1 MAQADFY
8 HGDPVMVDYTP
19 GSAVSAGDVVV
30 VAGVPMVAHADIPAN
45 TLGAVAAGGG
55 VYTVTGNGAIAAGT
69 RVYWIDADNEVTAT
83 PGGNRFFGFTVS
95 ACAGDGSTCTV
106 LHVPDAR
113 QATTAIASLTD
124 NSGGSANDTLVAISG
139 SYTQAEVAGNFADLA
154 AKVNAILAA
163 LRAQGI
169 IAS

>member
-30 VAGVPMVAHADIPAN
+30 VAGAPMVAHSDIPAN

-69 RVYWIDADNEVTAT
+69 RVYWIDADNKITAT

-95 ACAGDGSTCTV
+95 ACSGDGSTCNV

-124 NSGGSANDTLVAISG
+124 NSGGTADDTIAAIGGTYSQ
-139 SYTQAEVAGNFADLA
+139 TEVRNAVADLA